1 MNLKGMER
9 LIFSKAFYDVN
20 DFEKTI
26 EFFKNLEKDSRFSS
40 HILDRENKKFSG
52 SFIRAYPKDHWNPLS
67 RISRAMQAVGEAYIE
82 EGILKISTMTKSALI
97 EIRKIL
103 EDSLK
108 DDIVFQK
115 EEFKDPLK

>member
-1 MNLKGMER
+1 MEH
-9 LIFSKAFYDVN
+9 LIFSKAFYGVN

-67 RISRAMQAVGEAYIE
+67 RISGAMQAVGEAYIE

-103 EDSLK
+103 EDFLK